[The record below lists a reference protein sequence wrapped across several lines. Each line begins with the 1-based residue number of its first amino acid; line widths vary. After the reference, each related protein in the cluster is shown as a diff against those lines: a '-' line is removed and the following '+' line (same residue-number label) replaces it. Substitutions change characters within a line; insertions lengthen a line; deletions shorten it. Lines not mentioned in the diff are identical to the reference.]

1 MRTAY
6 IALGANLG
14 NPKESLRKAV
24 EKIKDL
30 DGVASVEA
38 SGLYSTA
45 PIDSSGPDYLNAVL
59 KAEVSDEISA
69 ETLLDRLLDIENQL
83 GRVRPAGVHNPPRVI
98 DCDLLLCGKEESS
111 TPKLV
116 LPHPRMTERAFVL
129 VPLVEVDSSVEIPG
143 KGKAV
148 EFLDSVKDQS
158 IIKLFEARDWL

>member
-1 MRTAY
+1 MKTAY

-14 NPKESLRKAV
+14 NPKESLREAV

-30 DGVASVEA
+30 KGVISVET
-38 SGLYSTA
+38 SGLYLTA

-59 KAEVSDEISA
+59 KAELSDEISA
-69 ETLLDRLLDIENQL
+69 ESLLDSLLNIENEL
-83 GRVRPAGVHNPPRVI
+83 GRVRPVGVHNAPRVI

-111 TPKLV
+111 IPKLV

-129 VPLVEVDSSVEIPG
+129 VPLVELDSSVEIPG

-158 IIKLFEARDWL
+158 IIKLSDALEWT

>member
-1 MRTAY
+1 MKTAY

-14 NPKESLRKAV
+14 NPKESLRKAA

-45 PIDSSGPDYLNAVL
+45 PI
-59 KAEVSDEISA
+59 E
-69 ETLLDRLLDIENQL
+69 
-83 GRVRPAGVHNPPRVI
+83 
-98 DCDLLLCGKEESS
+98 
-111 TPKLV
+111 

-129 VPLVEVDSSVEIPG
+129 VPLVEVDSSVEISG